1 MTNIPPNY
9 HGEAMSK
16 PEILLMSAYPEWDLL
31 ALQTC
36 YHVHKVYEAQDRNAF
51 IAQHA
56 PEIRAIATRGELGAS
71 ARLMQA
77 LPKLEIVACYGVGT
91 DAIDLAYARGAG
103 IRVTNTPDVLTADV
117 ADLGVALLLA
127 TARKLPQ
134 GDQFVREG
142 KWARGNMEMV
152 TRVSGKRVGVVGF
165 GRIGAAVAKRLAA
178 FDCDVAYFSRNQR
191 DGVAYPFFKD
201 LLEMAKWSEFLI
213 VTLSGG
219 DATRNMIDSA
229 VLAALGK
236 QGILVNVSRG
246 STVDEAAL
254 LKVLENKAIKGAG
267 LDVFLNEPEI
277 DERFFA
283 LDNVVVQPHHG
294 SGTLETRQAMG
305 KLVRDNLAAHFA
317 GLDLLTSVV

>member
-1 MTNIPPNY
+1 
-9 HGEAMSK
+9 MSK
-16 PEILLMSAYPEWDLL
+16 PQILLMGAYPEWDLADL
-31 ALQTC
+31 EAQ
-36 YHVHKVYEAQDRNAF
+36 YQVHKVYEAQDRDAF
-51 IAQHA
+51 IAEHA

-71 ARLMQA
+71 ASLMKS
-77 LPKLEIVACYGVGT
+77 LPKLEIVSCYGVGT
-91 DAIDLAYARGAG
+91 DAIDLEHARGAG

-117 ADLGVALLLA
+117 ADQGVALLLA

-134 GDQFVREG
+134 GDRFVRDG
-142 KWARGNMEMV
+142 KWTKGNMELV

-178 FDCDVAYFSRNQR
+178 FDCDVAYFSRSQR
-191 DGVAYPFFKD
+191 DGVACPFFQN

-219 DATRNMIDSA
+219 NATRNIIDGA
-229 VLAALGK
+229 VLEALGE

-254 LKVLENKAIKGAG
+254 LTALEGKTIKGAG
-267 LDVFLNEPEI
+267 LDVFLNEPNI

-283 LDNVVVQPHHG
+283 LDNVVLQPHHG

-305 KLVRDNLAAHFA
+305 KLVRDNLTAHFA
-317 GLDLLTSVV
+317 GSALLTPVV